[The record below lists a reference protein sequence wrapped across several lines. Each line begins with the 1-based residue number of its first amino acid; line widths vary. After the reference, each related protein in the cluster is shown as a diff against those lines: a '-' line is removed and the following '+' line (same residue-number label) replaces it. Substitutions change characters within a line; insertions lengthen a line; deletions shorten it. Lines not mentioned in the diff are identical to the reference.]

1 MLQPLTANDHVDA
14 LLSTAGP
21 AWLLKHS
28 NTCPIS
34 QAAHEAVETYLAR
47 HGDQPVGV
55 VVVQT
60 HRPVSNWVSTKL
72 GVTHQS
78 PQLFLLKG
86 GKVAWQAS
94 HWSITAEAM
103 EGAWSAVRGP

>member
-1 MLQPLTANDHVDA
+1 MLKPVTANDQVDA
-14 LLSTAGP
+14 LLGEPGP

-34 QAAHEAVETYLAR
+34 QAAHEAVEAYLAR
-47 HGDQPVGV
+47 HPDQPVGV

-60 HRPVSNWVSTKL
+60 HRPVSNWVSSRL

-78 PQLFLLKG
+78 PQLFLLKAG
-86 GKVAWQAS
+86 TVAWQAS
-94 HWSITAEAM
+94 HWSITADAM
-103 EGAWSAVRGP
+103 EKAAR